1 MKNNRYCENI
11 SRAHKSNNI
20 IWVVHL
26 IDRVCWQNCHDP
38 ECRAS
43 GFKGLL
49 RDLPQDVNIEIDEF
63 LLDYELSTLN
73 ESSIVKDA
81 RNVNTE
87 SKDEGEIDEFDD
99 ASLEEAM
106 GLLDIS
112 KATLQPNAVEN
123 QRKMCCG
130 RGKGES
136 PDQLD
141 KKTIEKS
148 DIPEKQHCPGCSHK
162 DDQELLELIS
172 TFPEIFS

>member
-1 MKNNRYCENI
+1 MFAGRTGAYSANPFSIFIFSTSRILTSMQQFFI
-11 SRAHKSNNI
+11 S
-20 IWVVHL
+20 
-26 IDRVCWQNCHDP
+26 HDP

-49 RDLPQDVNIEIDEF
+49 RDLPHDVNIEIDEF

-81 RNVNTE
+81 RNANTE

-112 KATLQPNAVEN
+112 KATLQPDTVEN
-123 QRKMCCG
+123 EGCVLW
-130 RGKGES
+130 ES
-136 PDQLD
+136 
-141 KKTIEKS
+141 
-148 DIPEKQHCPGCSHK
+148 
-162 DDQELLELIS
+162 
-172 TFPEIFS
+172 